1 MSIINTGNI
10 LEKMMKARM
19 NKGGERMGKYI
30 EAVQWMYGMS
40 KREAEKYIRNCKKNG
55 EGGKQRL
62 DIILDSFGDNARKSF
77 YED

>member
-1 MSIINTGNI
+1 M
-10 LEKMMKARM
+10 RQ
-19 NKGGERMGKYI
+19 YI
-30 EAVQWMYGMS
+30 EAVQWMYGLS

-62 DIILDSFGDNARKSF
+62 ELIRDSFEDNARKSF